1 VVRENQ
7 QLQEAY
13 DRVMSIQE
21 RAKHC
26 ALTDTGNWSNQ
37 NVIFTK
43 AFQDMLPVALC
54 ILKGALLRDECRGAH
69 FKPAFAPKS
78 LVSQDPVERRREAEE
93 WCDQFEENSRRFLKS
108 SVATWKDPEPDIQY
122 EPIDTSLI
130 PPRPRLYGLV
140 GADAIEEAWKAR
152 AGKKV
157 TQDSS
162 LESKPASLVGQ
173 AT

>member
-1 VVRENQ
+1 
-7 QLQEAY
+7 
-13 DRVMSIQE
+13 M
-21 RAKHC
+21 
-26 ALTDTGNWSNQ
+26 TDTGNWSNQ

-78 LVSQDPVERRREAEE
+78 LVSQDPVERRNEAEV

-122 EPIDTSLI
+122 ESVDTSLI

-140 GADAIEEAWKAR
+140 GADAIEETWNARMKKKAPQEK
-152 AGKKV
+152 AE
-157 TQDSS
+157 
-162 LESKPASLVGQ
+162 ESRSPTLVG
-173 AT
+173 